1 MRIKSQS
8 TKHFVYKVRALKIIK
23 NNTWQEVKLLI
34 LDWKILLDDI
44 LNVQILIL
52 TLQINYLTKMHL
64 KIRFCT

>member
-8 TKHFVYKVRALKIIK
+8 TKHFEYKVTALKIIK

>member
-52 TLQINYLTKMHL
+52 TLQINYLTKTHL

>member
-8 TKHFVYKVRALKIIK
+8 TKHFVYKVIALKIIK

-34 LDWKILLDDI
+34 LDWKILLNDI